1 MDSDISPIFGNTDE
15 PDKKENDF
23 SSIVHDIQDASNIN
37 DVLSEE
43 PHPLPQLQPEYSQHY
58 IQQHPQPMMYP
69 YAPPPPVP
77 HTETQPKWD
86 PFSSVGA
93 TAWVVMALAFIIGFV
108 IGKLR

>member
-37 DVLSEE
+37 DVLNEE
-43 PHPLPQLQPEYSQHY
+43 PHSPPQLQPEYSQHY

-69 YAPPPPVP
+69 YAPPPAP
-77 HTETQPKWD
+77 HMETQPKWD